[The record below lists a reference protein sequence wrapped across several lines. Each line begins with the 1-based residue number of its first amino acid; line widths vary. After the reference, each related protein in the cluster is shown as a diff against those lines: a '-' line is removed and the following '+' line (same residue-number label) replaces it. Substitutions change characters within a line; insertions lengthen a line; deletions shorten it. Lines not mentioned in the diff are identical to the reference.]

1 MLQTGRPQQEHVRYF
16 VNALSCSSASQL
28 VTIAGFTQAIFS
40 QIAASIQ
47 LESDARDAWHSK
59 ALRAKCARNAE
70 SVLRKLSECA
80 RVPAVAFMVE
90 LRLSRPVR
98 LWFGMQRH
106 DWPGTRLTLRVR
118 GPFPP
123 IWCSQSMGPHPTGQG
138 SNGDVQND
146 ASTQESC
153 PDQTAVL
160 LR

>member
-1 MLQTGRPQQEHVRYF
+1 MRGRMALQSTACEMHQKRRIRFAKAFGVRTRPR
-16 VNALSCSSASQL
+16 
-28 VTIAGFTQAIFS
+28 
-40 QIAASIQ
+40 
-47 LESDARDAWHSK
+47 
-59 ALRAKCARNAE
+59 
-70 SVLRKLSECA
+70 
-80 RVPAVAFMVE
+80 VAFMVE

-98 LWFGMQRH
+98 LLFGTQRH

-123 IWCSQSMGPHPTGQG
+123 IWCSQSMGPDPTGQG

-153 PDQTAVL
+153 RDQTAVP